1 MNDEEKE
8 LIEKIQKGNKIG
20 IYELIRTFKKEG
32 IENFITVRRK
42 YIDIMINLIEKQQ
55 KEIQDLIINQ
65 CIYQDT
71 SSCTRSISLKMYTEL
86 NNYISKDKL
95 KPIQII
101 DLNGKIHN
109 VYKIEEE

>member
-1 MNDEEKE
+1 MNIEESVEYLKNCLNDEYNFKNATRKKDKE
-8 LIEKIQKGNKIG
+8 AIETLLTT
-20 IYELIRTFKKEG
+20 YE
-32 IENFITVRRK
+32 N
-42 YIDIMINLIEKQQ
+42 QQ

-86 NNYISKDKL
+86 NNYISKDKI

-101 DLNGKIHN
+101 DLDGKIHN

>member
-1 MNDEEKE
+1 MNKYEKQA
-8 LIEKIQKGNKIG
+8 IEILLTA
-20 IYELIRTFKKEG
+20 YE
-32 IENFITVRRK
+32 N
-42 YIDIMINLIEKQQ
+42 QQ

-101 DLNGKIHN
+101 DLDGEIHN

>member
-1 MNDEEKE
+1 MNIDESIEILKNAFKCNKKQFEE
-8 LIEKIQKGNKIG
+8 LGTHILLQDDEQEAIETLLTA
-20 IYELIRTFKKEG
+20 YE
-32 IENFITVRRK
+32 N
-42 YIDIMINLIEKQQ
+42 QQ

-101 DLNGKIHN
+101 DLDGKIHN

>member
-1 MNDEEKE
+1 MTIEEAMKTLDKFVTE
-8 LIEKIQKGNKIG
+8 HKLFNIKHSDGLEEAIETLLTA
-20 IYELIRTFKKEG
+20 YE
-32 IENFITVRRK
+32 N
-42 YIDIMINLIEKQQ
+42 QQ

-101 DLNGKIHN
+101 DLDGKIHN

>member
-1 MNDEEKE
+1 MNIEQSIEELKLFINSIRSDLE
-8 LIEKIQKGNKIG
+8 EDAEDNFRTVKAIETLLTA
-20 IYELIRTFKKEG
+20 YE
-32 IENFITVRRK
+32 N
-42 YIDIMINLIEKQQ
+42 QQ

-86 NNYISKDKL
+86 NNYISKDKI

-101 DLNGKIHN
+101 DLDGKIHN

>member
-1 MNDEEKE
+1 MNIEESKSKLKYLISEYKRTNE
-8 LIEKIQKGNKIG
+8 LYRDFYIGLQDIQAIETLLTA
-20 IYELIRTFKKEG
+20 YE
-32 IENFITVRRK
+32 N
-42 YIDIMINLIEKQQ
+42 QQ

-101 DLNGKIHN
+101 DLDGKIHN

>member
-1 MNDEEKE
+1 MNKYEKQA
-8 LIEKIQKGNKIG
+8 IEILLTA
-20 IYELIRTFKKEG
+20 YE
-32 IENFITVRRK
+32 N
-42 YIDIMINLIEKQQ
+42 QQ

-101 DLNGKIHN
+101 DLDGKIHN

>member
-1 MNDEEKE
+1 MNIEEAIKIVKKIRQDYNLYYPMDRKE
-8 LIEKIQKGNKIG
+8 VEAVETLLTA
-20 IYELIRTFKKEG
+20 YE
-32 IENFITVRRK
+32 N
-42 YIDIMINLIEKQQ
+42 QQ

-86 NNYISKDKL
+86 NNYIRKDKI

-101 DLNGKIHN
+101 DLDGKIHN
-109 VYKIEEE
+109 VYKIEEK

>member
-1 MNDEEKE
+1 MNKYEKQA
-8 LIEKIQKGNKIG
+8 IEILLTA
-20 IYELIRTFKKEG
+20 YE
-32 IENFITVRRK
+32 N
-42 YIDIMINLIEKQQ
+42 QQ

-101 DLNGKIHN
+101 DLDGEIHN
-109 VYKIEEE
+109 VYN